1 MYVLW
6 NKWYD
11 ESKVISKE
19 RGSYVM
25 SLMIEH
31 VTKKYKNFTAVNDI
45 SLSLEK
51 GKMLGFL
58 GRNGAGKTT
67 TFRMILGLT
76 PITEGAITYNGKI
89 IDKSLY
95 NRIGYLPEERG
106 LHPKMKVEDE
116 LRYLATLKGMKSKDI
131 TEAIDYWLNR
141 FNITENREKKI
152 EALSK
157 GNQQKIQL
165 LASMLHKPELL
176 ILDEPFSGLDPVN
189 VELLKSAVQDLNDE
203 GTTIIYSSHRMEHVE
218 ELCDNVCILNKGE
231 LVVSGAIDEV
241 KSNHGYKRVVIETEH
256 HMPEIDA
263 IAGVLDVERNKRE
276 IKATIESEII
286 AEKIY
291 DVVTRYGF
299 VKRFQVVEPSLNE
312 IFIAKVGDINE

>member
-1 MYVLW
+1 MT
-6 NKWYD
+6 
-11 ESKVISKE
+11 KVISKE
-19 RGSYVM
+19 RGTHAM
-25 SLMIEH
+25 SLLIEH

-76 PITEGAITYNGKI
+76 PITEGTITYNDKV
-89 IDKSLY
+89 IDRSLY

-131 TEAIDYWLNR
+131 TKAIDYWLNR
-141 FNITENREKKI
+141 FNIKENREKKI

-231 LVVSGAIDEV
+231 LVVSGPIDEV
-241 KSNHGYKRVVIETEH
+241 KSNHDHKRVVIETEH
-256 HMPEIDA
+256 QMPEIDA
-263 IAGVLDVERNKRE
+263 ITGVIAVERNKRE
-276 IKATIESEII
+276 IKATIESEMI

-291 DVVTRYGF
+291 DVVTQYGF

-312 IFIAKVGDINE
+312 IFIAKVGDIHE

>member
-1 MYVLW
+1 M
-6 NKWYD
+6 
-11 ESKVISKE
+11 
-19 RGSYVM
+19 
-25 SLMIEH
+25 
-31 VTKKYKNFTAVNDI
+31 

-76 PITEGAITYNGKI
+76 PITKGSITYNDKV
-89 IDKSLY
+89 IDRSLY

-116 LRYLATLKGMKSKDI
+116 LRYLATLKGMASKDI
-131 TEAIDYWLNR
+131 TKAIDYWLKR
-141 FNITENREKKI
+141 FDITENREKKI
-152 EALSK
+152 ESLSK

-165 LASMLHKPELL
+165 LASMLHDPELL

-189 VELLKSAVQDLNDE
+189 VELLKSAVQDLNNA

-231 LVVSGAIDEV
+231 LVVSGPIDEV
-241 KSNHGYKRVVIETEH
+241 KTNHGNKRVVIETDHE
-256 HMPEIDA
+256 MPEIDKVD
-263 IAGVLDVERNKRE
+263 GVLEVDRNKRE
-276 IKATIESEII
+276 IKVMIETESV
-286 AEKIY
+286 AEQIY
-291 DVVTRYGF
+291 DIVKQYGF

-312 IFIAKVGDINE
+312 IFIDKVGDVNG

>member
-1 MYVLW
+1 
-6 NKWYD
+6 
-11 ESKVISKE
+11 
-19 RGSYVM
+19 M
-25 SLMIEH
+25 SLIIDH
-31 VTKKYKNFTAVNDI
+31 VTKKYKNFTAVNDM

-76 PITEGAITYNGKI
+76 PITKGSITYNDKV
-89 IDKSLY
+89 IDRSLY

-116 LRYLATLKGMKSKDI
+116 LRYLATLKGMASKDI
-131 TEAIDYWLNR
+131 IKAIDYWLKR
-141 FNITENREKKI
+141 FDITENREKKI
-152 EALSK
+152 ESLSK

-165 LASMLHKPELL
+165 LASMLHDPELL

-189 VELLKSAVQDLNDE
+189 VELLKSAVQDLNNA

-231 LVVSGAIDEV
+231 LVVSGPIDEV
-241 KSNHGYKRVVIETEH
+241 KTNHGNKRVVIETDHE
-256 HMPEIDA
+256 MPEIDKVD
-263 IAGVLDVERNKRE
+263 GVLEVDRNKRE
-276 IKATIESEII
+276 IKVMIETESV
-286 AEKIY
+286 AEQIY
-291 DVVTRYGF
+291 DIVKQYGF

-312 IFIAKVGDINE
+312 IFIDKVGDVNG

>member
-1 MYVLW
+1 
-6 NKWYD
+6 
-11 ESKVISKE
+11 
-19 RGSYVM
+19 M
-25 SLMIEH
+25 SLLIEH

-76 PITEGAITYNGKI
+76 PITEGKITYNDKV
-89 IDKSLY
+89 IDRSLY

-116 LRYLATLKGMKSKDI
+116 LRYLATLKGMKSRDI

-141 FNITENREKKI
+141 FNIKENRKKKI

-231 LVVSGAIDEV
+231 LVVSGPIDEV
-241 KSNHGYKRVVIETEH
+241 KSNHGHKRVVIETEH
-256 HMPEIDA
+256 QMLEIDA
-263 IAGVLDVERNKRE
+263 ITGVIDVERNKRE
-276 IKATIESEII
+276 IKATIESEMI

-312 IFIAKVGDINE
+312 IFIAKVGDIHE

>member
-1 MYVLW
+1 
-6 NKWYD
+6 
-11 ESKVISKE
+11 
-19 RGSYVM
+19 M
-25 SLMIEH
+25 SLIIDH
-31 VTKKYKNFTAVNDI
+31 VTKKYKNFTAVNDM

-76 PITEGAITYNGKI
+76 PITKGSITYNDKV
-89 IDKSLY
+89 IDRSLY

-116 LRYLATLKGMKSKDI
+116 LRYLATLKGMASKDI
-131 TEAIDYWLNR
+131 TKAIDYWLKR
-141 FNITENREKKI
+141 FDITENREKKI
-152 EALSK
+152 ESLSK

-165 LASMLHKPELL
+165 LASMLHDPELL

-189 VELLKSAVQDLNDE
+189 VELLKSAVQDLNNA

-231 LVVSGAIDEV
+231 LVVSGPIDEV
-241 KSNHGYKRVVIETEH
+241 KTNHGNKRVVIERDHE
-256 HMPEIDA
+256 MPEIDKVD
-263 IAGVLDVERNKRE
+263 GVLEVDRNKRE
-276 IKATIESEII
+276 IKAMIETESV
-286 AEKIY
+286 AEQIY
-291 DVVTRYGF
+291 DIVKQYGF

-312 IFIAKVGDINE
+312 IFIDKVGDVNG

>member
-1 MYVLW
+1 MT
-6 NKWYD
+6 
-11 ESKVISKE
+11 KVISKE
-19 RGSYVM
+19 RGTHAM
-25 SLMIEH
+25 SLLIEH

-76 PITEGAITYNGKI
+76 PITEGTITYNDKV
-89 IDKSLY
+89 IDRSLY

-131 TEAIDYWLNR
+131 TKAIDYWLNR
-141 FNITENREKKI
+141 FNIKENREKKI

-231 LVVSGAIDEV
+231 LVVSGPIDEV
-241 KSNHGYKRVVIETEH
+241 KSNHGHKRVVIETEH
-256 HMPEIDA
+256 QMPEIDA
-263 IAGVLDVERNKRE
+263 ITGVIAVERNKRE
-276 IKATIESEII
+276 IKATIESEMI
-286 AEKIY
+286 AAKIY
-291 DVVTRYGF
+291 DVVTQYGF

-312 IFIAKVGDINE
+312 IFIAKVGDIHE

>member
-1 MYVLW
+1 
-6 NKWYD
+6 
-11 ESKVISKE
+11 
-19 RGSYVM
+19 M
-25 SLMIEH
+25 SLIIDH
-31 VTKKYKNFTAVNDI
+31 VTKKYKNFTAVNDM

-76 PITEGAITYNGKI
+76 PITKGSITYNDKV
-89 IDKSLY
+89 IDRSLY

-116 LRYLATLKGMKSKDI
+116 LRYLATLKGMASKDI
-131 TEAIDYWLNR
+131 TKAIDYWLKR
-141 FNITENREKKI
+141 FDITENREKKI
-152 EALSK
+152 ESLSK

-165 LASMLHKPELL
+165 LASMLHDPELL

-189 VELLKSAVQDLNDE
+189 VELLKSAVQDLNNA

-231 LVVSGAIDEV
+231 LVVSGPIDEV
-241 KSNHGYKRVVIETEH
+241 KTNNGNKRVVIETDHE
-256 HMPEIDA
+256 MPEIDKVD
-263 IAGVLDVERNKRE
+263 GVLEVDRNKRE
-276 IKATIESEII
+276 IKVMIETESV
-286 AEKIY
+286 AEQIY
-291 DVVTRYGF
+291 DIVKQYGF

-312 IFIAKVGDINE
+312 IFIDKVGDVNG

>member
-1 MYVLW
+1 
-6 NKWYD
+6 
-11 ESKVISKE
+11 
-19 RGSYVM
+19 M
-25 SLMIEH
+25 SLIIDH
-31 VTKKYKNFTAVNDI
+31 VTKKYKNFTAVNDM

-76 PITEGAITYNGKI
+76 PITKGSITYNDKV
-89 IDKSLY
+89 IDRSLY

-116 LRYLATLKGMKSKDI
+116 LRYLATLKGIESKDI
-131 TEAIDYWLNR
+131 TKAIDYWLKR
-141 FNITENREKKI
+141 FDITENREKKI
-152 EALSK
+152 ESLSK

-165 LASMLHKPELL
+165 LASMLHDPELL

-189 VELLKSAVQDLNDE
+189 VELLKSAVQDLNNA

-231 LVVSGAIDEV
+231 LVVSGPIDEV
-241 KSNHGYKRVVIETEH
+241 KTNHGNKRVVIETDHE
-256 HMPEIDA
+256 MPEIDKVD
-263 IAGVLDVERNKRE
+263 GVLEVDRNKRE
-276 IKATIESEII
+276 IKAMIETESV
-286 AEKIY
+286 AEQIY
-291 DVVTRYGF
+291 DIVKQYGF

-312 IFIAKVGDINE
+312 IFIDKVGDVNG

>member
-1 MYVLW
+1 
-6 NKWYD
+6 
-11 ESKVISKE
+11 
-19 RGSYVM
+19 M
-25 SLMIEH
+25 SLIIDH
-31 VTKKYKNFTAVNDI
+31 VTKKYKNFTAVNDM

-76 PITEGAITYNGKI
+76 PITKGSITYNDKV
-89 IDKSLY
+89 IDRSLY

-116 LRYLATLKGMKSKDI
+116 LRYLATLKGMASKDI
-131 TEAIDYWLNR
+131 TKAIDYWLKR
-141 FNITENREKKI
+141 FDITENREKKI
-152 EALSK
+152 ESLSK

-165 LASMLHKPELL
+165 LASMLHDPELL

-189 VELLKSAVQDLNDE
+189 VELLKSAVQDLNNA

-231 LVVSGAIDEV
+231 LVVSGPIDEV
-241 KSNHGYKRVVIETEH
+241 KTNHGNKRVVIETDHE
-256 HMPEIDA
+256 MPEIDKVD
-263 IAGVLDVERNKRE
+263 GVLEVDRNKRE
-276 IKATIESEII
+276 IKVMIETECV
-286 AEKIY
+286 AEQIY
-291 DVVTRYGF
+291 DIVKQYGF

-312 IFIAKVGDINE
+312 IFIDKVGDVNG

>member
-1 MYVLW
+1 
-6 NKWYD
+6 
-11 ESKVISKE
+11 
-19 RGSYVM
+19 M
-25 SLMIEH
+25 SLLIEH

-76 PITEGAITYNGKI
+76 PITEGTITYNDKV
-89 IDKSLY
+89 IDRSLY

-131 TEAIDYWLNR
+131 TKAIDYWLNR
-141 FNITENREKKI
+141 FNIKENREKKI

-231 LVVSGAIDEV
+231 LVVSGPIDGV

-256 HMPEIDA
+256 EMPEIDVITGV
-263 IAGVLDVERNKRE
+263 IAVERNKRE
-276 IKATIESEII
+276 IKATIESEMI

-291 DVVTRYGF
+291 DVVTQYGF

-312 IFIAKVGDINE
+312 IFIAKVGDIHE

>member
-1 MYVLW
+1 
-6 NKWYD
+6 
-11 ESKVISKE
+11 
-19 RGSYVM
+19 M
-25 SLMIEH
+25 SLIIDH
-31 VTKKYKNFTAVNDI
+31 VTKKYKNFTAVNDM

-76 PITEGAITYNGKI
+76 PITKGSITYNDKV
-89 IDKSLY
+89 IDRSLY

-116 LRYLATLKGMKSKDI
+116 LRYLATLKGMASKDI
-131 TEAIDYWLNR
+131 TKAIDYWLKR
-141 FNITENREKKI
+141 FDITENREKKI
-152 EALSK
+152 ESLSK

-165 LASMLHKPELL
+165 LASMLHDPELL

-189 VELLKSAVQDLNDE
+189 VELLKSAVQDLNNA

-231 LVVSGAIDEV
+231 LVVSGPIDEV
-241 KSNHGYKRVVIETEH
+241 KTNHGNKHVVIETDHE
-256 HMPEIDA
+256 MPEIDKVD
-263 IAGVLDVERNKRE
+263 GVLEVDRNKRE
-276 IKATIESEII
+276 IKAMIETESV
-286 AEKIY
+286 AEQIY
-291 DVVTRYGF
+291 DIVKQYGF

-312 IFIAKVGDINE
+312 IFIDKVGDVNG

>member
-1 MYVLW
+1 
-6 NKWYD
+6 
-11 ESKVISKE
+11 
-19 RGSYVM
+19 M
-25 SLMIEH
+25 SLIIDH
-31 VTKKYKNFTAVNDI
+31 VTKKYKNFTAVNDM

-76 PITEGAITYNGKI
+76 PITKGSITYNDKV
-89 IDKSLY
+89 IDRWLY

-116 LRYLATLKGMKSKDI
+116 LRYLATLKGMASKDI
-131 TEAIDYWLNR
+131 TKAIDYWLKR
-141 FNITENREKKI
+141 FDITENREKKI
-152 EALSK
+152 ESLSK

-165 LASMLHKPELL
+165 LASMLHDPELL

-189 VELLKSAVQDLNDE
+189 VELLKSAVQDLNNA

-231 LVVSGAIDEV
+231 LVVSGPIDEV
-241 KSNHGYKRVVIETEH
+241 KTNHGNKRVVIETDHE
-256 HMPEIDA
+256 MPEIDKVD
-263 IAGVLDVERNKRE
+263 GVLEVDRNKRE
-276 IKATIESEII
+276 IKVMIETESV
-286 AEKIY
+286 AEQIY
-291 DVVTRYGF
+291 DIVKQYGF

-312 IFIAKVGDINE
+312 IFIDKVGDVNG